1 MFNEKGIALLM
12 TILIVTLL
20 SILIISIHSRSYLAI
35 ARAKNSV
42 SSLKSYYIMRSG
54 VSAAMG
60 FLERDAKESSIDTFS
75 ENWAQGIRDFPVGDG
90 TVSVTITDES
100 SKFNINTMINSQ
112 GHPVEK
118 AIVRF
123 GRLLRELDIDEGFS
137 LTIAEW
143 LKKNRKDFSYTFRDI
158 SELPLVS
165 GLTPETLKKIE
176 KYITV
181 YPDRRNERNININT
195 VRIEVLRSLSSELTE
210 TLTIAIMDYRKEHP
224 FKEIADLKKVQ
235 GIDDVILSTFSDVID
250 VKSSVF
256 TITSEAKVSD
266 TVKRGVAIVNRG
278 MNTVKISV
286 WREE

>member
-1 MFNEKGIALLM
+1 M

-42 SSLKSYYIMRSG
+42 NSLKSYYIMRSG
-54 VSAAMG
+54 ASAAMG
-60 FLERDAKESSIDTFS
+60 FLERDAKESNIDTFS

-90 TVSVTITDES
+90 IVSVAISDES

-165 GLTPETLKKIE
+165 GFTPETLKKIE
-176 KYITV
+176 KHITV
-181 YPDRRNERNININT
+181 YTDRRNERNININT
-195 VRIEVLRSLSSELTE
+195 VGIEVLRSLSSELTE

-235 GIDDVILSTFSDVID
+235 GIDDVILSSFSDVID

-256 TITSEAKVSD
+256 TITSESKVSN

-278 MNTVKISV
+278 MNTVKIVV